1 MPTYIVLNHFTEQGI
16 RNVKETTK
24 RADALGEMA
33 KKVGA
38 TVKDAYWTIGRYD
51 SLAIIDAPSDEA
63 MIALGMSIGKAGN
76 VRTETLRAFT
86 KAEIDAV
93 LGKVT

>member
-16 RNVKETTK
+16 RSVKDTTK

-38 TVKDAYWTIGRYD
+38 TVKDAYWTIGRYE
-51 SLAIIDAPSDEA
+51 LVGHYRRAERRSDD
-63 MIALGMSIGKAGN
+63 
-76 VRTETLRAFT
+76 RARN
-86 KAEIDAV
+86 EYR
-93 LGKVT
+93 